1 MSNQDMHERAWRGP
15 HAVVRRRIWRA
26 LPLTCAAAVLLA
38 LGACATGGN
47 LAAPSVQQLTANH
60 YAPTQTVDVL
70 SAQPTQAFES
80 IARLHL
86 VDPTGVANRS
96 QLVAQ
101 LTETAKGLGA
111 NALVIEDVS
120 LPGSAGVSFNP
131 AGGQMQG
138 TAPDA
143 GAASITALAIRYT
156 R

>member
-1 MSNQDMHERAWRGP
+1 MYERAGHGVHAAGWR
-15 HAVVRRRIWRA
+15 HAWRP
-26 LPLTCAAAVLLA
+26 LRLTCAAALLLA
-38 LGACATGGN
+38 LGACATTAN
-47 LAAPSVQQLTANH
+47 LAAPSVQQLTTNH

-70 SAQPTQAFES
+70 SARPTAAFES

-86 VDPTGVANRS
+86 VDPTGVATRS

-101 LTETAKGLGA
+101 LTATAKGLGA

-120 LPGSAGVSFNP
+120 LPGNAGVSFNP

-138 TAPDA
+138 TATDA

>member
-1 MSNQDMHERAWRGP
+1 MSNRNMHDRAARRVHAAAWRR
-15 HAVVRRRIWRA
+15 AWRA
-26 LPLTCAAAVLLA
+26 LPLACAAALLLA
-38 LGACATGGN
+38 LGACATSGN
-47 LAAPSVQQLTANH
+47 LAAPSVQQLTTNH

-70 SAQPTQAFES
+70 SARPTQAFES

-86 VDPTGVANRS
+86 VDPTGVATRS

-101 LTETAKGLGA
+101 LTATAKGLGA

-143 GAASITALAIRYT
+143 GAASITALAIRYP

>member
-1 MSNQDMHERAWRGP
+1 MQDRTQSGFPAGGRGRAWRT
-15 HAVVRRRIWRA
+15 
-26 LPLTCAAAVLLA
+26 LPLACAAAALLA

-47 LAAPSVQQLTANH
+47 LAAPSVQQLTTNH

-70 SAQPTQAFES
+70 SARPTAAFES

-86 VDPTGVANRS
+86 VDPTGVATRS

-101 LTETAKGLGA
+101 LTATAKGLGA

-120 LPGSAGVSFNP
+120 LPDSAGVSFNP

-138 TAPDA
+138 TATDA
-143 GAASITALAIRYT
+143 GTASITALAIRYT